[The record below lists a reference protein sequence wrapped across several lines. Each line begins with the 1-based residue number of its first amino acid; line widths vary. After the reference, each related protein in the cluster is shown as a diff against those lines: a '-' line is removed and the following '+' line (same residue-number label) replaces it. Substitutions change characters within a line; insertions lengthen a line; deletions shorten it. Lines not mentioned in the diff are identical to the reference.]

1 MKPELVDTTVKRKER
16 EKQKNLDIEDSE
28 ISQELPGED
37 VQLLETFHGSKEDET
52 IQNLDREVNREIFKT
67 FSMLTLIIRRISQK
81 NLNPAS
87 INNYIKHFTYM
98 TLEIILMNQLSFFK
112 VTKTM
117 ALTTFKRI
125 IQNKSAV
132 II

>member
-16 EKQKNLDIEDSE
+16 EKQKNLDFEDSE
-28 ISQELPGED
+28 ISQELPEED

-52 IQNLDREVNREIFKT
+52 IQNLDREVKRDIFLKN
-67 FSMLTLIIRRISQK
+67 SKLTLIIRRISQK
-81 NLNPAS
+81 NLNQAS
-87 INNYIKHFTYM
+87 INKYIKHFTYM